1 MSIMIEQISIDLS
14 NYCSKGCHFC
24 YNSSHRDGS
33 TSWKPSEVIGFA
45 KSCIECG
52 VKAVS
57 LGGGEPLEYEGVF
70 DVIAALYPLS
80 YLTLTT
86 NGFPLDSP
94 SIIDSLKLHKPDK
107 IHISIHNADIETE
120 VSRVLRQI
128 TLLEDLEIKPG
139 VNLLINA
146 NKVEPSKAAYA
157 SLRKRLEKDQI
168 ILIPQRFSDTPTAQQ
183 LARITDGEPFQS
195 PSCLLR
201 CERPKR
207 FASISWDK
215 KVNWC
220 SYAGGKQ
227 PLESFDYQGLVSA
240 LQKVKFTSC
249 QR

>member
-1 MSIMIEQISIDLS
+1 MKIEQISIDLS
-14 NYCSKGCHFC
+14 NYCSKGCPFC
-24 YNSSHRDGS
+24 YNSSNRDGA
-33 TSWKPSEVIGFA
+33 TSWNPSEVIEFA
-45 KSCIECG
+45 KSCIMGG

-57 LGGGEPLEYEGVF
+57 LGGGEPLEYEGIF
-70 DVIAALYPLS
+70 DIIEALYPLT

-86 NGFPLDSP
+86 NGLPLDTP
-94 SIIDSLKLHKPDK
+94 SVIESLKLCKPDK
-107 IHISIHNADIETE
+107 IHISIHHADNEAE

-146 NKVEPSKAAYA
+146 NKVEQCKSVYG
-157 SLRKRLEKDQI
+157 SLRKLLEKDQI
-168 ILIPQRFSDTPTAQQ
+168 ILIPQRLSDTPTPQQ
-183 LARITDGEPFQS
+183 LASVTGGEPFQS
-195 PSCLLR
+195 PSCLLS
-201 CERPKR
+201 CERPKQ

-227 PLESFDYQGLVSA
+227 PLESMNFQGLIDA
-240 LQKVKFTSC
+240 LQKVSFTSC

>member
-1 MSIMIEQISIDLS
+1 MWL
-14 NYCSKGCHFC
+14 
-24 YNSSHRDGS
+24 
-33 TSWKPSEVIGFA
+33 PSEVISFA
-45 KSCIECG
+45 SDCIKHG

-57 LGGGEPLEYEGVF
+57 LGGGEPLEYLGVF
-70 DVIAALYPLS
+70 DIIEALYPLA
-80 YLTLTT
+80 YVTLTT
-86 NGFPLDSP
+86 NGLPLDAP

-107 IHISIHNADIETE
+107 IHISVHNSDNEKE

-128 TLLEDLEIKPG
+128 TLLKDLEIKPG

-146 NKVEPSKAAYA
+146 NKVEQCKATYV
-157 SLRKRLEKDQI
+157 SLRKLLEKDQI

-183 LARITDGEPFQS
+183 LACVTGGEEFQS

-201 CERPKR
+201 CERPKQ

-227 PLESFDYQGLVSA
+227 PLESLDYQGLISA
-240 LQKVKFTSC
+240 LQKVKFISC
-249 QR
+249 QG

>member
-14 NYCSKGCHFC
+14 NYCSKGCPFC
-24 YNSSHRDGS
+24 YNSSNRDGG
-33 TSWKPSEVIGFA
+33 TSWKPSEVIEFA
-45 KSCIECG
+45 KSCIEGG

-57 LGGGEPLEYEGVF
+57 LGGGEPLEYESVF
-70 DVIAALYPLS
+70 DIIEALYPLT

-86 NGFPLDSP
+86 NGLPLDTP

-107 IHISIHNADIETE
+107 IHISIHNADNEKE
-120 VSRVLRQI
+120 VARVLRQI
-128 TLLEDLEIKPG
+128 TLLKDLEIKPG

-146 NKVEPSKAAYA
+146 NKVEQCRAAYG
-157 SLRKRLEKDQI
+157 SLRKLLEKDQI
-168 ILIPQRFSDTPTAQQ
+168 ILIPQRFSDTPTPQQ
-183 LARITDGEPFQS
+183 LAGVTDGEPFQS

-201 CERPKR
+201 CSRPTR

-227 PLESFDYQGLVSA
+227 PLESLDYQGLVSA

-249 QR
+249 QT

>member
-1 MSIMIEQISIDLS
+1 MAKIEQISIDLS
-14 NYCSKGCHFC
+14 NYCSKGCPFC
-24 YNSSHRDGS
+24 YNSSNRDGA
-33 TSWKPSEVIGFA
+33 TSWKPSEVIEFA
-45 KSCIECG
+45 KSCIEGG
-52 VKAVS
+52 VKSVS

-70 DVIAALYPLS
+70 DIIEALYPLT

-86 NGFPLDSP
+86 NGLPLDTP
-94 SIIDSLKLHKPDK
+94 SVKESLKLRKPDK
-107 IHISIHNADIETE
+107 IHISIHNADNETE
-120 VSRVLRQI
+120 VDRVLRQI

-146 NKVEPSKAAYA
+146 NKVEHCKSVYV
-157 SLRKRLEKDQI
+157 SMRKLLEKEQI
-168 ILIPQRFSDTPTAQQ
+168 ILIPQRFNDTPTAQQ
-183 LARITDGEPFQS
+183 LASVTGGEPFQS

-201 CERPKR
+201 CERPKQ

-227 PLESFDYQGLVSA
+227 PLESLSFQGLIDA
-240 LQKVKFTSC
+240 LQKVGFTSC